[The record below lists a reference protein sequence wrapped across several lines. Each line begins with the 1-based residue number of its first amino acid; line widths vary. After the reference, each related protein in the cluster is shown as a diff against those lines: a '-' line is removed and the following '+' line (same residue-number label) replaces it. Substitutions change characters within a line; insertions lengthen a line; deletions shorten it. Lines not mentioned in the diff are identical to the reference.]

1 MLNPNPQAKV
11 ADFGLSQK
19 VEDSAYYTSTNSDTR
34 LPIRWMAP
42 EVFQSQKFGEA
53 SDVWAYG
60 ITLVEL
66 YSRAAYGKLRH
77 HFGTISLLGPTPPPH
92 ALAVWCALIS
102 ALAHRMLIGGRD
114 WMLCPIH
121 VFRLLTFFDRPF
133 DKADRLLRDPR
144 CASVQLPHFG

>member
-77 HFGTISLLGPTPPPH
+77 HFGRRRNIIS
-92 ALAVWCALIS
+92 S
-102 ALAHRMLIGGRD
+102 
-114 WMLCPIH
+114 
-121 VFRLLTFFDRPF
+121 VFFSSII
-133 DKADRLLRDPR
+133 PR
-144 CASVQLPHFG
+144 GAF

>member
-60 ITLVEL
+60 ITLVEI
-66 YSRAAYGKLRH
+66 YSRAVYGNFGIISDDFSLYLSDRLRH
-77 HFGTISLLGPTPPPH
+77 PH
-92 ALAVWCALIS
+92 V
-102 ALAHRMLIGGRD
+102 
-114 WMLCPIH
+114 
-121 VFRLLTFFDRPF
+121 
-133 DKADRLLRDPR
+133 
-144 CASVQLPHFG
+144 